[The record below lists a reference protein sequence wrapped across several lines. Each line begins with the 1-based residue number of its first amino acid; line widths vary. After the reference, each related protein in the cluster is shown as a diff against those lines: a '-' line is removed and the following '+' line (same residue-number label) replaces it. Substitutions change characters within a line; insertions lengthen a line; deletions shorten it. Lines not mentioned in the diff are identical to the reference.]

1 MPAAAN
7 LRRTALE
14 LADAAAC
21 CCAVE
26 TALLALWVLS
36 ARLAPLSCYLSTTAN
51 ACLGSNNCFEAD
63 ADLLAPGIAAMVA
76 LAIALPLAERAV
88 CGPAGAGGNNF
99 GAADTAGSRGAA
111 GDASDLELTPVFQM
125 NGGEHESSA
134 AV

>member
-36 ARLAPLSCYLSTTAN
+36 ARLAPLSRYLSTTAN

-63 ADLLAPGIAAMVA
+63 ADLLAPGIAAM
-76 LAIALPLAERAV
+76 PLAERAV